1 MYTNIM
7 KDKKIQKL
15 LQAEKE
21 RQMSVVN
28 LVASENYVSDD
39 VLKALGTETTNKYAE
54 GYSGARYYGGNEI
67 IDQIEDLAIERALK
81 LFKLN
86 DKKWGVNVQPH
97 SGSPANIAVYAALV
111 PKGGKIMGMTL
122 AHGGHL
128 THGHDVSFSGK
139 FWEQVPYGVDKKSE
153 KINYDE
159 LTNIA
164 KKEKPDLVI
173 AGYSAYPRKINF
185 KKMRQVADAAG
196 AYLMV
201 DMAHISGLIAG
212 GEHSSPFAYADI
224 VTTTTH
230 KVLRGPRGGMIFSR
244 HDYGYK
250 KEVPKDI
257 KGKSAPTLFQLIQ
270 KSVFPGM
277 QGGPHMNQIAALA
290 VALKEADSVLFK
302 KYTQQ
307 VVKNA
312 KALSGEL
319 KKLGWRI
326 TSGGTD
332 NHVFLMDVWKHGAGL
347 TGKDASARLEKEGII
362 VNMNTIPYDTR
373 TPFNPSGLR
382 MGTAAETTRGKKE
395 YDMVVLG
402 KRINDILRA

>member
-1 MYTNIM
+1 M
-7 KDKKIQKL
+7 KDTKVKNL
-15 LQAEKE
+15 LTAEKK
-21 RQMSVVN
+21 RQKSVIN

-54 GYSGARYYGGNEI
+54 GYPGARYYGGNEI
-67 IDQIEDLAIERALK
+67 IDKIENLAIDRALK

-86 DKKWGVNVQPH
+86 PKKWGVNVQPH
-97 SGSPANIAVYAALV
+97 SGSPANIAVYQALV
-111 PKGGKIMGMTL
+111 PQGGKIMGMSL

-128 THGHDVSFSGK
+128 THGHNVSFSGK
-139 FWEQVPYGVDKKSE
+139 FWKQVSYGVDEKTE
-153 KINYDE
+153 KIDYDE
-159 LTNIA
+159 LLKIA
-164 KKEKPDLVI
+164 KKEKPDIVV

-185 KKMRQVADAAG
+185 KKMREVADAAE

-212 GEHSSPFAYADI
+212 GKHPSPFTYADI

-230 KVLRGPRGGMIFSR
+230 KVLRGPRGGMIFAR
-244 HDYGYK
+244 RDYGVGK
-250 KEVPKDI
+250 KAPKTK
-257 KGKSAPTLFQLIQ
+257 KGKTAPTLFEQIQ

-290 VALKEADSVLFK
+290 VALKEANSSSFK
-302 KYTQQ
+302 KYTEQ
-307 VVKNA
+307 VIKNT

-332 NHVFLMDVWKHGAGL
+332 THVFLMDVWKEGI
-347 TGKDASARLEKEGII
+347 TGKEASERLEKEGII
-362 VNMNTIPYDTR
+362 VNMNTIPYDSR

-382 MGTAAETTRGKKE
+382 LGTAAETTRGKKE
-395 YDMVVLG
+395 KDMIKLAHQ
-402 KRINDILRA
+402 IDAILRK